1 MTRLNLSARFT
12 LILTGVFLIGIL
24 IAGAIQWNILQGQA
38 QDEIA
43 VKGTLLI
50 TSMNA
55 VRAYTTS
62 NVKPLLADQ
71 LKASPKFIPETVP
84 AFSARTVFANFKQQP
99 DYSAYSYKEAA
110 LNPTNTVDT
119 ADDFEVVLLRSMASQ
134 TTPGEVSGYRTQSG
148 ENLFYIARPLKIT
161 AQSCLECHST
171 PDKAPASLIATY
183 GSQGGFG
190 WHMGQTVAVQVIYVP
205 AQQVFETT
213 LRSFT
218 VVMGVFVI
226 IFALVILLINSLL
239 RQYVIRPV
247 DVLGGLARK
256 ISADDD
262 FRAELESPA
271 LQVVTARPDEL
282 GQLAQVFKKM
292 AADVYT
298 RTGLLKQQVQQ
309 LVITIDQIRRNE
321 QVSAVVD
328 TEFFSELQNRA
339 REMREEQK
347 DDEDEAAQGT
357 RQAKDEG

>member
-1 MTRLNLSARFT
+1 
-12 LILTGVFLIGIL
+12 
-24 IAGAIQWNILQGQA
+24 
-38 QDEIA
+38 
-43 VKGTLLI
+43 
-50 TSMNA
+50 
-55 VRAYTTS
+55 
-62 NVKPLLADQ
+62 
-71 LKASPKFIPETVP
+71 
-84 AFSARTVFANFKQQP
+84 
-99 DYSAYSYKEAA
+99 
-110 LNPTNTVDT
+110 
-119 ADDFEVVLLRSMASQ
+119 
-134 TTPGEVSGYRTQSG
+134 
-148 ENLFYIARPLKIT
+148 
-161 AQSCLECHST
+161 
-171 PDKAPASLIATY
+171 
-183 GSQGGFG
+183 
-190 WHMGQTVAVQVIYVP
+190 
-205 AQQVFETT
+205 
-213 LRSFT
+213 
-218 VVMGVFVI
+218 
-226 IFALVILLINSLL
+226 
-239 RQYVIRPV
+239 
-247 DVLGGLARK
+247 VLGGLARK